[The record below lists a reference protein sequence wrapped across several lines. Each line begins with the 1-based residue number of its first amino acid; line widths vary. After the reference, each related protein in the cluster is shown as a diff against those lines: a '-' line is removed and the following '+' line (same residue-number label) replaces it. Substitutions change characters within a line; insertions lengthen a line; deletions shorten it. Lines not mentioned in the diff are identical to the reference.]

1 MKPPSDDQ
9 LEAAALVL
17 LDAIHYVRDTDPV
30 RALGLA
36 YVALWLN
43 EARQDKDG
51 RQVQASAKRPDSFTR
66 REARAAVR
74 RIKEGE

>member
-30 RALGLA
+30 RAIGLA

-43 EARQDKDG
+43 EARQDKEDK
-51 RQVQASAKRPDSFTR
+51 A
-66 REARAAVR
+66 
-74 RIKEGE
+74 